1 MSKSLGNFYTLRDI
15 FERGFS
21 PESVRYLLASV
32 PYRKGLNFTFD
43 GLKSAATAIDR
54 LRNFSLRLDSAK
66 LPEGT
71 SETIEELAAKAR
83 GTFRAS
89 LDDDINTA
97 EALGAVFEFVREAN
111 IALDSGEFRA
121 GNTVSARA
129 LLDDFDAFF
138 DVLKPSVAPGG
149 LADAEI
155 EQLIAERTA
164 AKKSRDFAR
173 ADGIRNQLL
182 EQGIIL
188 EDTKDGI
195 RWKRK

>member
-1 MSKSLGNFYTLRDI
+1 
-15 FERGFS
+15 
-21 PESVRYLLASV
+21 VRYLLASV

-43 GLKSAATAIDR
+43 GLKSATTAIDR

-71 SETIEELAAKAR
+71 SETIEAQAARAQ
-83 GTFRAS
+83 GTFRSS

-111 IALDSGEFRA
+111 IALDAGEFRA
-121 GNTVSARA
+121 GNVASARG
-129 LLDDFDAFF
+129 LLDQFDSFF
-138 DVLKPSVAPGG
+138 DVLKPTAATGG
-149 LADAEI
+149 LSDAEV
-155 EQLIAERTA
+155 ENLIAERTA
-164 AKKSRDFAR
+164 AKKARDFAR
-173 ADGIRNQLL
+173 ADGIRGQLL